1 MFTVLVATC
10 QLLVLTNQTNELYT
24 TFLERFNL
32 MWSAIRTV
40 KTQYFIKARSQAA
53 RCSSSLNSC
62 SCYCSSAFQSKLL
75 DFQEFLDFQDFQNSQ
90 VSNSQILKIL
100 SFSKFQD
107 FFSFSNSQIFR
118 IFLRFQDISQIF
130 KILRFSKFLD
140 FQTF

>member
-32 MWSAIRTV
+32 MWSAIRKV

-75 DFQEFLDFQDFQNSQ
+75 DFQEFLDFQDFQNSY
-90 VSNSQILKIL
+90 VFNSQIQTIL
-100 SFSKFQD
+100 SFSKFNFLD
-107 FFSFSNSQIFR
+107 FSQ
-118 IFLRFQDISQIF
+118 LF
-130 KILRFSKFLD
+130 KILRFSNFLTFARAYSLKCFKLFILD
-140 FQTF
+140 F